1 MHLQQPFSKV
11 NIQNPIPPNNQKWFL
26 GCECCVSRNASK
38 RRLFPRAP
46 ATGSS
51 RCVFTH
57 TLNCTFIF
65 ITIRDSQRGVAAT
78 EWGVTAAAWSVRW
91 SHPDRTDASCCC
103 WRSRSW
109 FSPSTS
115 DTNTVS
121 SFHSFPSKHH
131 GRLKVEREKIISERI
146 WSLGSG
152 GRGRAAMCWPG
163 QKKIVLMMPFLCFKM
178 LTSTWKMQT
187 VDFF

>member
-11 NIQNPIPPNNQKWFL
+11 NIQNPIPPNNQRWFL

-57 TLNCTFIF
+57 TLNCTLIF

-78 EWGVTAAAWSVRW
+78 EWGVMAAAWSVRW
-91 SHPDRTDASCCC
+91 PHPDRTDASCCC

-121 SFHSFPSKHH
+121 SCKFSSQTSWPFK
-131 GRLKVEREKIISERI
+131 KWERENYLR
-146 WSLGSG
+146 
-152 GRGRAAMCWPG
+152 MCLKPWQRRTWTSSNVLTRPE
-163 QKKIVLMMPFLCFKM
+163 KIVLMMPF
-178 LTSTWKMQT
+178 
-187 VDFF
+187 